1 PMICN
6 QTFGYIYLAVNTL
19 NRKVYIGKT
28 EFPRNI
34 MDRWKEDLKEG
45 KHLKKLRK
53 LDPNKMFSNT
63 HLNNAIVKYGEN
75 VWNIKEIDV
84 AFNSEELTRK
94 ENFWI
99 RNYDSMN
106 REKGYN
112 MTEGGAGAKLREE
125 AKKKISKK
133 IKNKW
138 KEPEYRGS
146 VIKEIKERFE
156 DPKYM
161 RRAVEILK
169 KGSEKRWSNPVERE
183 RMKQIMTKI
192 NREKVKDPEYI
203 KKQIE
208 AHKQDRK
215 EIKNLQRFFIEIKNG
230 KESRELTKNYKISR
244 PTLNKRI
251 KEILGK
257 YGVNNF
263 KEAQRFLKDKNINEI
278 LK

>member
-1 PMICN
+1 MIYN
-6 QTFGYIYLAVNTL
+6 QPFGYIYLAVNTL
-19 NRKVYIGKT
+19 NGKVYIGKT

-34 MDRWKEDLKEG
+34 MDRWKEHLKEG
-45 KHLKKLRK
+45 RHLKKLRK
-53 LDPNKMFSNT
+53 LNPNKMFSDT
-63 HLNNAIVKYGEN
+63 HLNNAIAKYGEK

-125 AKKKISKK
+125 VKKKISNK

-138 KEPEYRGS
+138 KEPEYRGP

-183 RMKQIMTKI
+183 RMKEIMTKI

-215 EIKNLQRFFIEIKNG
+215 EIKNMQRFLIEIKNG

-257 YGVNNF
+257 YGVNNLT
-263 KEAQRFLKDKNINEI
+263 EAQRFLKDKDINEI